1 MSLCDL
7 LSSFSPSGKMV
18 ALQRSDETK
27 STALDLIRGYPNLA
41 WHRLLPLRCDSLGAG
56 GTTLASTRL
65 LIRSSCRD
73 AKAQLIQQKLLIL
86 FPPLFSDRCKPNVQ
100 PAFTLYR
107 DTAHLMPDPHRVT
120 FVRNNLQGLMQ
131 ANLSNGAY
139 KGRQRSRSDWGEI
152 RPGGSLI
159 RRRQRRILACINS
172 QLTARRMSHTSRLA
186 SPRTM

>member
-1 MSLCDL
+1 MSLCGL

-27 STALDLIRGYPNLA
+27 STALDLIRGYPNLV

-73 AKAQLIQQKLLIL
+73 AKAQLVQEKVLIL
-86 FPPLFSDRCKPNVQ
+86 FPPLFNDRCKPDFQ

-107 DTAHLMPDPHRVT
+107 DTAHLMPDPHRAT
-120 FVRNNLQGLMQ
+120 FVRNNSQGLMQ
-131 ANLSNGAY
+131 ANSSNGAY
-139 KGRQRSRSDWGEI
+139 RGRQAIPHRLGAKAGLAARSFVAVCNESWPASI
-152 RPGGSLI
+152 HS
-159 RRRQRRILACINS
+159 S
-172 QLTARRMSHTSRLA
+172 QQDGRAI
-186 SPRTM
+186 P